1 MQSYNRAI
9 PGCFFGMVAKHGNM
23 KKMAGKQLVM
33 AVNALLLSL
42 AGLATT
48 FQCLAFCC
56 HL

>member
-1 MQSYNRAI
+1 
-9 PGCFFGMVAKHGNM
+9 MVAKHGNM

-48 FQCLAFCC
+48 FQCCGFLLSCTYNDAMPKAVGAN
-56 HL
+56 